1 MSGRKPSTKLAGAA
15 KALQEAVKAL
25 EDAGLTHVEIME
37 ALREPLSEVDATLTD
52 MRRLRREAVVAAY
65 PDRTR
70 TVYELSEASGLESA
84 LITRYAKE
92 AGLELRNRKRG
103 Q

>member
-1 MSGRKPSTKLAGAA
+1 MSGRKLSTELTSAA

-25 EDAGLTHVEIME
+25 KAAGLTPIEMLE
-37 ALREPLSEVDATLTD
+37 ALREPLAAVDSTLTD
-52 MRRLRREAVVAAY
+52 MRKLRREAVVGAY

-103 Q
+103 